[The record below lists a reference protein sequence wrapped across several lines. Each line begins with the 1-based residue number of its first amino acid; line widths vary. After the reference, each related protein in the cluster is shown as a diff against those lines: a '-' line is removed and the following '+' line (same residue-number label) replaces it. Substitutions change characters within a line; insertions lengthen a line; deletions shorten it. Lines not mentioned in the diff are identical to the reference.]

1 MKKEEIIRRCY
12 GGMKERHGVETI
24 ILFHVGDSFEAYFDD
39 AETITRITEV
49 PRFKMTAAGIPA
61 IRISDAALELILI
74 AAAIGPWTLLVV
86 AVLIIGTLKCCLT
99 TDSDSIDESINK
111 SPGIVAHVMVLDS
124 TDNGFRVVYATAAP
138 VTDERFA
145 EICDRPG
152 ILEGFENLKRKA
164 PEHFGGNLL
173 ETDICDFALYAYRFP
188 IDKDVRIHNIFVAG
202 KEKMDFYVRNNP
214 DLPGCATWMHHGTEQ
229 GNQYL
234 NADDI
239 NHCIPNGRRIYRY
252 WKCRYLLQTSD
263 TDERFSHFTEEERLY

>member
-1 MKKEEIIRRCY
+1 MVAQFST
-12 GGMKERHGVETI
+12 G
-24 ILFHVGDSFEAYFDD
+24 ILAHFS
-39 AETITRITEV
+39 
-49 PRFKMTAAGIPA
+49 
-61 IRISDAALELILI
+61 ISIYS
-74 AAAIGPWTLLVV
+74 PWTLLVV

-124 TDNGFRVVYATAAP
+124 TDNGFRVVYATAEP

>member
-1 MKKEEIIRRCY
+1 MKQIRKRA
-12 GGMKERHGVETI
+12 
-24 ILFHVGDSFEAYFDD
+24 D
-39 AETITRITEV
+39 
-49 PRFKMTAAGIPA
+49 
-61 IRISDAALELILI
+61 ELILI

-99 TDSDSIDESINK
+99 PDSDSIDESINK

-173 ETDICDFALYAYRFP
+173 ETDIC
-188 IDKDVRIHNIFVAG
+188 
-202 KEKMDFYVRNNP
+202 VRNNP